1 MNLEVFAGLVMLMI
15 VIMKLIDAI
24 IKPLFVKLKWDTWW
38 LLYVSLAVG
47 FAVGWAT
54 GLNAFPIFGPG
65 YEVVGRI
72 LTALVCGC
80 GPTFIYDLIDNG
92 QDARLPRKL

>member
-1 MNLEVFAGLVMLMI
+1 MNLEVFAGLVMLMV

-38 LLYVSLAVG
+38 LLYVSLVIGA
-47 FAVGWAT
+47 AVGWTAN
-54 GLNAFPIFGPG
+54 LNAFPVLSPLW
-65 YEVVGRI
+65 VGRI

-92 QDARLPRKL
+92 QAARLPRKL

>member
-1 MNLEVFAGLVMLMI
+1 MKLEVFAGLILLMV
-15 VIMKLIDAI
+15 VIEKLIDAI
-24 IKPLFVKLKWDTWW
+24 VKPLFVRLKVDTWW
-38 LLYVSLAVG
+38 LLYVSLVFG
-47 FAVGWAT
+47 FAIGWAT
-54 GLNAFPIFGPG
+54 GLNAFPVVGS
-65 YEVVGRI
+65 EVVGKI

>member
-1 MNLEVFAGLVMLMI
+1 MKLDVFAGLVLLMI
-15 VIMKLIDAI
+15 VIQKLIEAI
-24 IKPLFVKLKWDTWW
+24 IQPLFVRLKVDTWW
-38 LLYVSLAVG
+38 LLYVSLVVG
-47 FAVGWAT
+47 FGVGWAT
-54 GLNAFPIFGPG
+54 GLNAFPVFGVG

-92 QDARLPRKL
+92 QAARLPMKL